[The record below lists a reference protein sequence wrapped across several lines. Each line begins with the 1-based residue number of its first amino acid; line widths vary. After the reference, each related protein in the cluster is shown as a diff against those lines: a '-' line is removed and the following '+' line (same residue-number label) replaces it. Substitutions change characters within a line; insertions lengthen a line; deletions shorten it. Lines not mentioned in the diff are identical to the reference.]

1 MTPPFSPS
9 FEWARWMGRNG
20 RMAVEAAFTWNRI
33 ADQTLNVYYHW
44 HATNIGLGDELISEA
59 VSQGRLASEE

>member
-1 MTPPFSPS
+1 
-9 FEWARWMGRNG
+9 MGRNG